1 MNPALLVLS
10 SASTLVH
17 LSPVDLVIIVF
28 YFALVLAIGLY
39 LKEQA
44 NTGEDFFMA
53 GREMTAWVAGLA
65 FLSANLGS
73 LELMGWAGN
82 TYKYGI
88 LAAHWYWIGAVPA
101 MLFLALVMMPFYHIC
116 KTHSVP
122 GYLRLR
128 FGAGTQTVSS
138 ISFAFMT
145 VLMSGINMYA
155 MAVVMRVVLGWNIH
169 VSILVSSITVAIYVA
184 LGGLRSAIFNEVLQ
198 FFLIWAGALL
208 IPILGL
214 IEAGGWSGLKAKI
227 LVNLTEQHVSNPGA
241 YTHAWSTLGTFTDN
255 PMGINWVGIVFG
267 LGAVIS
273 MGYWTTDFLVVQRVL
288 AAKDLRSAKL
298 APIIGAAFKM
308 MVPFIVILPGLLGL
322 ALLRDPH
329 TGSLLRLVPAD
340 LAWSDAGQ
348 AAGLHSYDEVL
359 PLMLA
364 RYCGP
369 GLLGLGI
376 TALIAGFMSGMAGNV
391 SAFAT
396 VWTYDIYGALINKN
410 ASDESKVTM
419 GRWCTIIGVA
429 VSIGTAYLVMNA
441 HSIMDYVQAL
451 FSFFIAPL
459 FGTVIL
465 GMLWKRATAAGGF
478 WGLFAGTLSS
488 VGMYA
493 WVKVNPDAVKY
504 VALSSQAQDQAQ
516 NMFRAL
522 WCWLICVVVTVVVSL
537 LTKPKTDAEL
547 ADLVYGLTPIPHEE
561 KVSVF
566 HRPVFWGVV
575 VAIAFVILQIIF
587 W

>member
-1 MNPALLVLS
+1 MISALLFAS
-10 SASTLVH
+10 SSRLVH
-17 LSPVDLVIIVF
+17 LSGVDLAIIVF

-39 LKEQA
+39 LKGQA

-82 TYKYGI
+82 AYKYGI
-88 LAAHWYWIGAVPA
+88 LAAHWYWIGAIPA

-122 GYLRLR
+122 GYLKLR
-128 FGAGTQTVSS
+128 FGEGAQGVSS

-155 MAVVMRVVLGWNIH
+155 MAVVMKVVLGWNIH
-169 VSILVSSITVAIYVA
+169 FSIWVSAMTVAVYVA

-214 IEAGGWSGLKAKI
+214 IEAGGWSGLQAKI
-227 LVNLTEQHVSNPGA
+227 LTNLTELNVPNPGS
-241 YTHAWSTLGTFTDN
+241 YTHLWSTLGNFSSN

-273 MGYWTTDFLVVQRVL
+273 MGYWTTDFLVIQRVL
-288 AAKDLRSAKL
+288 AAKDLRSAEL

-329 TGSLLRLVPAD
+329 GHLLRLVPAN
-340 LAWSDAGQ
+340 LAWSPEGQ
-348 AAGLHSYDEVL
+348 MQGLHGYDEVL

-391 SAFAT
+391 SAFTT

-410 ASDESKVTM
+410 ASDDSKVRM
-419 GRWCTIIGVA
+419 GRWVTVIGVI
-429 VSIGTAYLVMNA
+429 VSIGTAYFA
-441 HSIMDYVQAL
+441 ASAPSIMDYVQEL

-465 GMLWKRATAAGGF
+465 GMLWKRATPAGG
-478 WGLFAGTLSS
+478 WTGLLGGTLASI
-488 VGMYA
+488 GMYT
-493 WVKVNPDAVKY
+493 WVKIDPTAVRY
-504 VALSSQAQDQAQ
+504 VALSMDAQEQAQ

-522 WCWLICVVVTVVVSL
+522 WSCLFCIIVTVVVSYV
-537 LTKPKTDAEL
+537 TRPKPDKEL
-547 ADLVYGLTPIPHEE
+547 ENLVYGLTPIPRTER
-561 KVSVF
+561 VSML
-566 HRPVFWGVV
+566 HSPIFWGVV
-575 VAIAFVILQIIF
+575 VAVAFVVLQIIF

>member
-1 MNPALLVLS
+1 MTATLLIV
-10 SASTLVH
+10 TPRLVH
-17 LSPVDLVIIVF
+17 LSPLDLIIIFF
-28 YFALVLAIGLY
+28 YFALVLAIGVY
-39 LKEQA
+39 LKGQA

-88 LAAHWYWIGAVPA
+88 LAAHWYWIGAIPA

-116 KTHSVP
+116 RTHSVP
-122 GYLRLR
+122 GYLKLR
-128 FGAGTQTVSS
+128 FGQSTQALSS
-138 ISFAFMT
+138 ISFALMT

-155 MAVVMRVVLGWNIH
+155 MAVVMRVVLGWDIH
-169 VSILVSSITVAIYVA
+169 FSIWVSSITVAVYVA

-208 IPILGL
+208 IPIMGL
-214 IEAGGWSGLKAKI
+214 IEAGGWSGLQAKI
-227 LVNLTEQHVSNPGA
+227 LENLTEQHVANPGA
-241 YTHAWSTLGTFTDN
+241 YTHLWSTLGNFSDN
-255 PMGINWVGIVFG
+255 PMGINWVGMVFG
-267 LGAVIS
+267 LGVVSA

-288 AAKDLRSAKL
+288 AAKDLRSAEL

-329 TGSLLRLVPAD
+329 TGNLLRLVPGD
-340 LAWSDAGQ
+340 VAWSEAGR
-348 AAGLHSYDEVL
+348 ASGLHSYDEVL

-369 GLLGLGI
+369 GLLGLGV

-396 VWTYDIYGALINKN
+396 VWTYDIYGALINRN
-410 ASDESKVTM
+410 ASDDLKVRM
-419 GRWCTIIGVA
+419 GRWCTLLGVA
-429 VSIGTAYLVMNA
+429 VSIGTAYLVMHA
-441 HSIMDYVQAL
+441 QSIMDYVQAL

-465 GMLWKRATAAGGF
+465 GMLWKRTTPAAGF

-488 VGMYA
+488 IGMYVWA
-493 WVKVNPDAVKY
+493 KVDPNAVRY
-504 VALSSQAQDQAQ
+504 VALSNHAQDQAQ

-522 WCWLICVVVTVVVSL
+522 WCWLICVMVTVIVSL
-537 LTKPKTDAEL
+537 MTKRKPDAEL
-547 ADLVYGLTPIPHEE
+547 SGLVYGLTPIPSTEN
-561 KVSVF
+561 VPLL
-566 HRPVFWGVV
+566 HRPIFWGAV
-575 VAIAFVILQIIF
+575 VAIAFVIVQIIF

>member
-1 MNPALLVLS
+1 MTAAFAFLDVHR
-10 SASTLVH
+10 LVH
-17 LSPVDLVIIVF
+17 LSTVDLVIVVF
-28 YFALVLAIGLY
+28 YFVLVLAIGFY
-39 LKEQA
+39 LKERA

-82 TYKYGI
+82 AYKYGV
-88 LAAHWYWIGAVPA
+88 LAAHWYWIGAIPA
-101 MLFLALVMMPFYHIC
+101 MLLLALVMIPFYHIC
-116 KTHSVP
+116 RTHSVP
-122 GYLRLR
+122 GYLKLR
-128 FGAGTQTVSS
+128 YGESS
-138 ISFAFMT
+138 RTLASVSFAFMT

-155 MAVVMRVVLGWNIH
+155 MAVVMRVVLGWDIH
-169 VSILVSSITVAIYVA
+169 FSIWVSSVTVAVYVA

-214 IEAGGWSGLKAKI
+214 VEAGGWNGLKARI
-227 LVNLTEQHVSNPGA
+227 LQNLVEQHVANPGA
-241 YTHAWSTLGTFTDN
+241 YTHLWSTLGDFSKN
-255 PMGINWVGIVFG
+255 PMGIHWIGIVFG
-267 LGAVIS
+267 LGVFIS
-273 MGYWTTDFLVVQRVL
+273 MGYWTTDFLVVQRIL

-329 TGSLLRLVPAD
+329 TGGLLRLVPGD
-340 LAWSDAGQ
+340 LAWSEAGRAQ
-348 AAGLHSYDEVL
+348 GLHGFDEVL

-396 VWTYDIYGALINKN
+396 VWTYDIYGALINKQ
-410 ASDESKVTM
+410 ASDALKVKM
-419 GRWCTIIGVA
+419 GRWCTLLGVGI
-429 VSIGTAYLVMNA
+429 SIGTAYLVMHA
-441 HSIMDYVQAL
+441 QSIMDYVQAL

-459 FGTVIL
+459 FSTVLL
-465 GMLWKRATAAGGF
+465 GMLWKRATPAGGF
-478 WGLFAGTLSS
+478 WGLLAGTTSS
-488 VGMYA
+488 VGMWA
-493 WVKVNPDAVKY
+493 WVKINPDAVRY
-504 VALSSQAQDQAQ
+504 VALSPHAQEQAQ

-522 WCWLICVVVTVVVSL
+522 WCGLICAGVTVAVSL
-537 LTKPKTDAEL
+537 ATRPKPDTELTG
-547 ADLVYGLTPIPHEE
+547 LVYGLTPIPHEQH
-561 KVSVF
+561 VSVF
-566 HRPVFWGVV
+566 HRPAFWAAVVGVIF
-575 VAIAFVILQIIF
+575 VALNIIF

>member
-1 MNPALLVLS
+1 MNPALLLLS
-10 SASTLVH
+10 SSTLVH

-28 YFALVLAIGLY
+28 YFGLVLAIGLY

-82 TYKYGI
+82 SYKYGI
-88 LAAHWYWIGAVPA
+88 LAAHWYWIGAIPA
-101 MLFLALVMMPFYHIC
+101 MLFLALIMMPFYYVC

-122 GYLRLR
+122 GYLKLR
-128 FGAGTQTVSS
+128 FGQDSQALSS
-138 ISFAFMT
+138 ISFALMT

-155 MAVVMRVVLGWNIH
+155 MAVVMKVVLGWDINF
-169 VSILVSSITVAIYVA
+169 SILVSSVTVAIYVA

-214 IEAGGWSGLKAKI
+214 IEAGGWSGLQAKI
-227 LVNLTEQHVSNPGA
+227 LQNLTEQHAANPGA
-241 YTHAWSTLGTFTDN
+241 YTHLWSTLGDFSNN

-288 AAKDLRSAKL
+288 SAKDLRSAEL

-340 LAWSDAGQ
+340 VAWSKAGQ
-348 AAGLHSYDEVL
+348 AQGLHGYDEVL

-410 ASDESKVTM
+410 ASDAGKVKM
-419 GRWCTIIGVA
+419 GRWITVIGVGI
-429 VSIGTAYLVMNA
+429 SIGTAYLVMHA
-441 HSIMDYVQAL
+441 QSIMDYVQAL

-465 GMLWKRATAAGGF
+465 GMLWKRATKAGGF
-478 WGLFAGTLSS
+478 WGLLAGTLSS
-488 VGMYA
+488 IGMYT
-493 WVKVNPDAVKY
+493 WGKLDPSSVRY
-504 VALSSQAQDQAQ
+504 LALSDKAQDQAQ

-522 WCWLICVVVTVVVSL
+522 WCWLICVIVTVAVSL
-537 LTKPKTDAEL
+537 MSKPKSDEEL
-547 ADLVYGLTPIPHEE
+547 KNLVYGLTPIPKQEHA
-561 KVSVF
+561 SIF
-566 HRPVFWGVV
+566 QSPLFWGAV
-575 VAIAFVILQIIF
+575 VAIGFVILQIIF